1 MQFLGEH
8 GVRADPDAAEW
19 FEQGE
24 QISEDLA
31 AVVHGEPEHSQVERA
46 VREWQAV
53 GRAVSRRVTQR
64 WADAGAR
71 LRETGM
77 SPEEAAQAI
86 ADGRIEMA
94 GLLGDHEASEDEP
107 PQPGPPLDL
116 DAWLSDAGR
125 LCINDFEPFTE
136 RLLELATLD
145 RLGILS
151 MEDHLLGGDP
161 NEPIEDDAVVAVS
174 NARRGYALRN
184 RELQLVERA
193 DYVAGDDALA
203 SLVEER
209 AGGDASVNLF
219 VIHGVLRD
227 VLLFQFLDGGDR
239 LYETTPGTTP
249 DVRREAIGEAADPG
263 QPGGPVPPGACI
275 R

>member
-1 MQFLGEH
+1 MQFLEEH
-8 GVRADPDAAEW
+8 GVRADPAAAEW

-24 QISEDLA
+24 QISEGLA
-31 AVVHGEPEHSQVERA
+31 AVVHGELEHSQVEECA

-86 ADGRIEMA
+86 AGGRIEMA

-107 PQPGPPLDL
+107 PQPGPLDL
-116 DAWLSDAGR
+116 DAWLSDAAR
-125 LCINDFEPFTE
+125 VCINDFEPFIE

-151 MEDHLLGGDP
+151 MEDHLLGEDP

-174 NARRGYALRN
+174 NARMGYALRN

-249 DVRREAIGEAADPG
+249 DVRRESYRRG
-263 QPGGPVPPGACI
+263 